1 MMKKTLR
8 AAALTAAMT
17 AMLSGAAFA
26 MPTVTDG
33 QETSEGAV
41 LTYPIVQTD
50 AADAQ
55 QRINTVIED
64 DVKAFMQEI
73 DMARMGN
80 KKTSAEMSYKITN
93 SSDDLLSL
101 KTEQFISEEGA
112 AHPMSYTHGYLFR
125 LSDGKALTLDDV
137 QQMSDRMDR
146 AGRYTLDA
154 LNRRLTEPKNGA
166 PEGYKALETAPKDIY
181 MDADGHIHVL
191 IQRYEAA
198 SYAAGV
204 LDIDL
209 DA

>member
-17 AMLSGAAFA
+17 AMISGAAFA

-33 QETSEGAV
+33 QETSDGAT
-41 LTYPIVQTD
+41 LTYPVVKTD

-55 QRINTVIED
+55 QRINTAIEN
-64 DVKAFMQEI
+64 DVKAFMQDI
-73 DMARMGN
+73 DAAR
-80 KKTSAEMSYKITN
+80 TSGKQPTAKMSYEVTN
-93 SSDDLLSL
+93 SSSDLLSL
-101 KTEQFISEEGA
+101 KTSQFISEEGA

-137 QQMSDRMDR
+137 KQMPDRKDR
-146 AGRYTLDA
+146 AARYTLET
-154 LNRRLTEPKNGA
+154 LNQRLAEPKNGPA
-166 PEGYKALETAPKDIY
+166 EDVKKLTAVPKDIY

-191 IQRYEAA
+191 VQRYEAA

-204 LDIDL
+204 IDIDL

>member
-1 MMKKTLR
+1 MKKTLR

-137 QQMSDRMDR
+137 QQMSDRKDR

-166 PEGYKALETAPKDIY
+166 SEGYKALETVPKDIY

>member
-1 MMKKTLR
+1 MKKTLR

-50 AADAQ
+50 APDAQ

-73 DMARMGN
+73 DMTRMGN

-137 QQMSDRMDR
+137 QQMSDRKDR

>member
-73 DMARMGN
+73 DMARMGS
-80 KKTSAEMSYKITN
+80 KKASAQMRYKITN
-93 SSDDLLSL
+93 SSGDLLSL

-112 AHPMSYTHGYLFR
+112 AHPMSYTRGYLFR

-137 QQMSDRMDR
+137 QQMSDRKDR

-191 IQRYEAA
+191 IQRYGAA

>member
-93 SSDDLLSL
+93 GSDDLLSL

-166 PEGYKALETAPKDIY
+166 PEGYKPLEVAPKDIY

>member
-50 AADAQ
+50 APDAQ

-73 DMARMGN
+73 DMTRMGN

-137 QQMSDRMDR
+137 QQMSDRKDR

>member
-55 QRINTVIED
+55 QRINTVIEA

-137 QQMSDRMDR
+137 QQMSDRKDR

-166 PEGYKALETAPKDIY
+166 PEGYKPLEATPKDIY

>member
-33 QETSEGAV
+33 QETSDGAV
-41 LTYPIVQTD
+41 LTYPVVKTD

-55 QRINTVIED
+55 QRINTTIEN
-64 DVKAFMQEI
+64 DVKTFMQEI

-80 KKTSAEMSYKITN
+80 KKASAEMSYEITN
-93 SSDDLLSL
+93 SSKDLLSF
-101 KTEQFISEEGA
+101 KVKQHISAEGE
-112 AHPMSYTHGYLFR
+112 AHPMSYTRGYLFR

-137 QQMSDRMDR
+137 QQMSDRKEH
-146 AGRYTLDA
+146 ASRYTLDA

-166 PEGYKALETAPKDIY
+166 AEGYKALEAAPKDIY

>member
-50 AADAQ
+50 APDAQ

-73 DMARMGN
+73 DMTRMGN

-101 KTEQFISEEGA
+101 KTEQFISEGGA

-137 QQMSDRMDR
+137 QQMSDRKDR

-166 PEGYKALETAPKDIY
+166 PEGYKPLEAAPKDIY

>member
-8 AAALTAAMT
+8 AAAVTAAMT

-50 AADAQ
+50 APDAQ

-73 DMARMGN
+73 DMTRMGN

-137 QQMSDRMDR
+137 QQMSDRKDR

>member
-17 AMLSGAAFA
+17 AMLSGAALA

-50 AADAQ
+50 APDAQ

-73 DMARMGN
+73 DMARMGS
-80 KKTSAEMSYKITN
+80 KKASAQMRYKITN
-93 SSDDLLSL
+93 SSGDLLSL

-112 AHPMSYTHGYLFR
+112 AHPMSYTRGYLFR

-137 QQMSDRMDR
+137 QQMSDRKDR

-154 LNRRLTEPKNGA
+154 LNHRLTEPKNGA

>member
-50 AADAQ
+50 TADAQ

-166 PEGYKALETAPKDIY
+166 PEGHKALETAPKDIY

>member
-101 KTEQFISEEGA
+101 KTEQLISEEGA

-137 QQMSDRMDR
+137 QQMSDRKDR

-166 PEGYKALETAPKDIY
+166 SEGYKALETVPKDIY
-181 MDADGHIHVL
+181 MDADGHIHIL

>member
-1 MMKKTLR
+1 MKKTLR

-137 QQMSDRMDR
+137 QQMSDRKDR

>member
-1 MMKKTLR
+1 MKKTLR

-50 AADAQ
+50 TADAQ

-112 AHPMSYTHGYLFR
+112 AHPMSYTRGYLFR

-166 PEGYKALETAPKDIY
+166 PEGYKPLEAAPKDIY

>member
-26 MPTVTDG
+26 MPTITDG

-166 PEGYKALETAPKDIY
+166 PEGYKPLEAAPKDIY

>member
-50 AADAQ
+50 TADAQ

-112 AHPMSYTHGYLFR
+112 AHPMSYTHGYLFC

-137 QQMSDRMDR
+137 QQMSDRKDR

-154 LNRRLTEPKNGA
+154 LNRRLTEPKNDA
-166 PEGYKALETAPKDIY
+166 PEGYKPLEAAPKDIY

>member
-50 AADAQ
+50 ASDAQ

-101 KTEQFISEEGA
+101 KTEQLISEEGA

-137 QQMSDRMDR
+137 QQMSDRKDH
-146 AGRYTLDA
+146 AARYTLDA
-154 LNRRLTEPKNGA
+154 LNRRLTEPKNGT
-166 PEGYKALETAPKDIY
+166 PEGYKPLEAAPKDIY

-209 DA
+209 DT

>member
-17 AMLSGAAFA
+17 AMLSGAALA

-50 AADAQ
+50 APDAQ

-73 DMARMGN
+73 DMARMGS
-80 KKTSAEMSYKITN
+80 KKASAQMRYKITN
-93 SSDDLLSL
+93 SSGDLLSL
-101 KTEQFISEEGA
+101 KTEQVISEEGA
-112 AHPMSYTHGYLFR
+112 APPMSYTRGYLFR

-137 QQMSDRMDR
+137 QQMSDRKDR

>member
-64 DVKAFMQEI
+64 DVKAFIQEI

-137 QQMSDRMDR
+137 QQMSDRKDR

-166 PEGYKALETAPKDIY
+166 PEGYKALETVPKDIY

>member
-17 AMLSGAAFA
+17 TMLSSAAFA
-26 MPTVTDG
+26 MATVKDA
-33 QETSEGAV
+33 QETSDGAT
-41 LTYPIVQTD
+41 LTYPVVQTD

-55 QRINTVIED
+55 RRINSVIEA
-64 DVKAFMQEI
+64 DVKAFMQDI
-73 DMARMGN
+73 DAARVTGN
-80 KKTSAEMSYKITN
+80 PPTAKMSYEITA
-93 SSDDLLSL
+93 SSNDLISL
-101 KTEQFISEEGA
+101 KTNQFIAEEGA

-125 LSDGKALTLDDV
+125 LSDGKALTLEDV
-137 QQMSDRMDR
+137 QQMSDRKNQ
-146 AGRYTLDA
+146 AERYTLEA
-154 LNRRLTEPKNGA
+154 LNKRLADPKSGA
-166 PEGYKALETAPKDIY
+166 PEDIKKLAVAPKDIY

-198 SYAAGV
+198 SYAAGI

>member
-50 AADAQ
+50 APDAQ

-73 DMARMGN
+73 DMTRMGN

-112 AHPMSYTHGYLFR
+112 AHPMSYTHGYLFP

-137 QQMSDRMDR
+137 QQMSDRKDR

-166 PEGYKALETAPKDIY
+166 PEGYKPLEAAPKDIY
-181 MDADGHIHVL
+181 MDAGGHIHVL

>member
-101 KTEQFISEEGA
+101 KTEQLISEEGA

-137 QQMSDRMDR
+137 QQMSDRKDR

-166 PEGYKALETAPKDIY
+166 PEGYKALETVPKDIY

-204 LDIDL
+204 LDSDL

>member
-55 QRINTVIED
+55 QRINTVIEN

-125 LSDGKALTLDDV
+125 LSDGNALTLDDV
-137 QQMSDRMDR
+137 QQMSDRKDR

-166 PEGYKALETAPKDIY
+166 PEGYKALETVPKDIY

>member
-1 MMKKTLR
+1 MKKTLR

-166 PEGYKALETAPKDIY
+166 PEGYKPLEAAPKDIY

>member
-1 MMKKTLR
+1 MMKQTLR

-17 AMLSGAAFA
+17 AMISGAAFA

-33 QETSEGAV
+33 QETSDGAS
-41 LTYPIVQTD
+41 LTYPIVETD
-50 AADAQ
+50 VAAAQ
-55 QRINTVIED
+55 QHINTAIED
-64 DVKAFMQEI
+64 DVRAFMQDI
-73 DMARMGN
+73 DAAR
-80 KKTSAEMSYKITN
+80 TSGKQLTAKMSYEVTN

-101 KTEQFISEEGA
+101 KMDEFISEEGA

-137 QQMSDRMDR
+137 QQMPDRKDH
-146 AGRYTLDA
+146 AARYTLEA
-154 LNRRLTEPKNGA
+154 LNQRLTAPKNGST
-166 PEGYKALETAPKDIY
+166 EDIKKLTAVPKDIY
-181 MDADGHIHVL
+181 MDANGHIHVL

>member
-8 AAALTAAMT
+8 AAVLTAAMT

-50 AADAQ
+50 TADAQ

-166 PEGYKALETAPKDIY
+166 PEGYKPLEAAPKDIY

>member
-1 MMKKTLR
+1 MMTKTLR

-50 AADAQ
+50 APDAQ

-73 DMARMGN
+73 DMTRMGN

-93 SSDDLLSL
+93 SSSDLLSL

-137 QQMSDRMDR
+137 QQMSDRKDR
-146 AGRYTLDA
+146 ADRYTLDA

>member
-50 AADAQ
+50 APDAQ

-137 QQMSDRMDR
+137 QQMSDRKDR

-166 PEGYKALETAPKDIY
+166 SEGYKALETVPKDIY

>member
-137 QQMSDRMDR
+137 QQMSDRKDR

>member
-146 AGRYTLDA
+146 ADRYTLDA

-166 PEGYKALETAPKDIY
+166 PEGYKPLEAAPKDIY

>member
-50 AADAQ
+50 APDAQ

-137 QQMSDRMDR
+137 QQMSDRKDR

-166 PEGYKALETAPKDIY
+166 PEGYKALEMAPKDIY

>member
-154 LNRRLTEPKNGA
+154 LNRRLTEPKNDA
-166 PEGYKALETAPKDIY
+166 PEGYKPLEAAPKDIY

>member
-1 MMKKTLR
+1 MKKTLR

-55 QRINTVIED
+55 QRINTVIEN

-137 QQMSDRMDR
+137 QQRSDRKDR

-166 PEGYKALETAPKDIY
+166 PEGYKALETVPKDIY

>member
-1 MMKKTLR
+1 MMTKTLR
-8 AAALTAAMT
+8 TAALTAAMT
-17 AMLSGAAFA
+17 AMLSGAALA

-50 AADAQ
+50 APDAQ

-73 DMARMGN
+73 DMARMGS
-80 KKTSAEMSYKITN
+80 KKASAEMSYKITN
-93 SSDDLLSL
+93 NSSDLLSL

-112 AHPMSYTHGYLFR
+112 AHPMSYTRGYLFR

-137 QQMSDRMDR
+137 QQMSDRKDR

-154 LNRRLTEPKNGA
+154 LNHRLTEPKNGA
-166 PEGYKALETAPKDIY
+166 PEGYKALEMAPKDIY